1 MSGNRQEESR
11 TLNPHLRHCQ
21 APLAFAQA
29 PFTVGSTSSG
39 ATVDATAHP
48 DIMRVIEPAEGV
60 ASVPLERFAAAARGG
75 NRLEIDMLLAQQVSS
90 YVPSPEVAPKI
101 GVD

>member
-1 MSGNRQEESR
+1 MYTG
-11 TLNPHLRHCQ
+11 LR
-21 APLAFAQA
+21 PGEKLDERLWD
-29 PFTVGSTSSG
+29 SG
-39 ATVDATAHP
+39 ATVDATSHP

-75 NRLEIDMLLAQQVSS
+75 NRLDIDMLLAQQVAS
-90 YVPSPEVAPKI
+90 YVPSPEVSARI